1 MRTMNTDC
9 TPRYPTLTPEE
20 IATMDAASRLRYL
33 DAMLDEG
40 DDDDDPGIPHEQ
52 VMAKAW
58 ADVERLVRKSA

>member
-1 MRTMNTDC
+1 MNTDD
-9 TPRYPTLTPEE
+9 TPRYPALTPEE
-20 IATMDAASRLRYL
+20 IAQMDAESYLRYV

-52 VMAKAW
+52 VMARAW